1 MAQMQTAQPK
11 PPARAGYQGNRGN
24 SIQQAAAA
32 LGCSVRTLWR
42 RIGAGEIK
50 SVKISERRRV
60 VTDSEIARILSG
72 DGDADAKTAA

>member
-1 MAQMQTAQPK
+1 MQTAPQ
-11 PPARAGYQGNRGN
+11 RGTTRTGYQGNRGN

-42 RIGAGEIK
+42 RISSGEIK

-60 VTDSEIARILSG
+60 VTDAEIARILSG
-72 DGDADAKTAA
+72 DTAA